1 MLFVHNCAE
10 VVCFKAKTL
19 RYRKIS
25 MCDHILSYLPDAG
38 NIWFSLNDTTY
49 QNNSLVTLEDIGE
62 NDTAL
67 LCETNFTACCW
78 RLETDSNWFVSGNWF
93 FPNETE
99 VPNVVVNE
107 TTDLIWDF
115 YRDRDQSV
123 VRMNRR
129 RGGVDGIY
137 HCEIAVSANITQ
149 TIYIGVYST
158 STGE

>member
-1 MLFVHNCAE
+1 M
-10 VVCFKAKTL
+10 
-19 RYRKIS
+19 R
-25 MCDHILSYLPDAG
+25 DHILSYLPDAG
-38 NIWFSLNDTTY
+38 NVRFSINSTTY
-49 QNNSLVTLEDIGE
+49 QNNSLVTLKDIGE
-62 NDTAL
+62 NGSAL

-78 RLETDSNWFVSGNWF
+78 RPETDSNWFVSANWF

-99 VPNVVVNE
+99 VPNVVANE
-107 TTDLIWDF
+107 TIDLIWDF

-137 HCEIAVSANITQ
+137 RCEIPDSINNTQ
-149 TIYIGVYST
+149 TIYIGVYNT